1 MSYVEASGNYGSGEA
16 ERIIPKDKWWTAL
29 KKKKNIYEKMKKQY
43 WLKKKQDVEW
53 YIQND
58 SIYLNINL

>member
-1 MSYVEASGNYGSGEA
+1 MK
-16 ERIIPKDKWWTAL
+16 RL
-29 KKKKNIYEKMKKQY
+29 KNIVLIE
-43 WLKKKQDVEW
+43 KKQDVEW